1 MDMVEEY
8 LEKYKVGFPTFEKL
22 FNLKK
27 DELLKI
33 LRELCSHDVLKK
45 PMFSFQKIT
54 VMFINLSKTISQQ
67 NKNMLWSTIEVTP
80 TGIYYKPEHGTG
92 KDIVLSNK
100 FFTLSLE

>member
-33 LRELCSHDVLKK
+33 LRELCSHDKNCEEVLEDNSNVYKSIENDK
-45 PMFSFQKIT
+45 PTKIK
-54 VMFINLSKTISQQ
+54 ICS
-67 NKNMLWSTIEVTP
+67 WSTIEVTP

-92 KDIVLSNK
+92 KDIVLFNK